1 MTERVVRTIVLL
13 LLLVPMVFVQT
24 EFSRVAVIRANEA
37 DQVIDGFGGS
47 CADFYEPLSPEM
59 ADFFFT
65 PSGIGLSLLRIQVVP
80 SLADCRSYFGRTGG
94 NCVKVESGATVL
106 KGELAVAQQAIAR
119 GVTVWSTPWS
129 PPASMKS
136 NGSFINGGKLLPNYY
151 SGWAQSMADFV
162 SLLKSNGVS
171 LYAISVQ
178 NEPDLTTDYGSATFS
193 SQELHDFVP
202 YLHSALRS
210 KGVEETKIMISE
222 ASGWNFRLTWAS
234 MSDPGVAGDV
244 GILAAHGY
252 GSTSMVAPASF
263 GKHVWQTEDSS
274 ESGTYDGGMT
284 DALSWATKIH
294 MYLAL
299 TQVNAWHWW
308 FLSDGIKYGNGT
320 DNAALTDINLNYPK
334 RAYVTGQWSKFVR
347 PGWHRIGVSYSGPLQ
362 ITAFKSADDNSFA
375 IAVVNPGNTVIR
387 QTYVLD
393 DIQAKFVNP
402 WATSSTLS
410 LAPLRRV
417 SVVGSTFTYEMPA
430 QSVVTFT
437 GTADKLR

>member
-1 MTERVVRTIVLL
+1 
-13 LLLVPMVFVQT
+13 
-24 EFSRVAVIRANEA
+24 
-37 DQVIDGFGGS
+37 
-47 CADFYEPLSPEM
+47 
-59 ADFFFT
+59 
-65 PSGIGLSLLRIQVVP
+65 
-80 SLADCRSYFGRTGG
+80 
-94 NCVKVESGATVL
+94 
-106 KGELAVAQQAIAR
+106 
-119 GVTVWSTPWS
+119 
-129 PPASMKS
+129 
-136 NGSFINGGKLLPNYY
+136 
-151 SGWAQSMADFV
+151 
-162 SLLKSNGVS
+162 
-171 LYAISVQ
+171 
-178 NEPDLTTDYGSATFS
+178 
-193 SQELHDFVP
+193 
-202 YLHSALRS
+202 
-210 KGVEETKIMISE
+210 
-222 ASGWNFRLTWAS
+222 
-234 MSDPGVAGDV
+234 
-244 GILAAHGY
+244 
-252 GSTSMVAPASF
+252 
-263 GKHVWQTEDSS
+263 
-274 ESGTYDGGMT
+274 
-284 DALSWATKIH
+284 